1 MVEKL
6 EMPRFM
12 ETTLVNLDRSCHIFL
27 PLNVER
33 QVPSPPPGETCY
45 PRNSLSSFPKEEA
58 TMEVFFKAV
67 NNNASLFLELFLVA
81 ELHEEPLGLFHYL
94 NR

>member
-6 EMPRFM
+6 EKPRFM

-45 PRNSLSSFPKEEA
+45 PRHSLSSVPKEEA
-58 TMEVFFKAV
+58 CLEVFLKAV

>member
-1 MVEKL
+1 
-6 EMPRFM
+6 
-12 ETTLVNLDRSCHIFL
+12 
-27 PLNVER
+27 
-33 QVPSPPPGETCY
+33 
-45 PRNSLSSFPKEEA
+45 
-58 TMEVFFKAV
+58 MEVFFKAV